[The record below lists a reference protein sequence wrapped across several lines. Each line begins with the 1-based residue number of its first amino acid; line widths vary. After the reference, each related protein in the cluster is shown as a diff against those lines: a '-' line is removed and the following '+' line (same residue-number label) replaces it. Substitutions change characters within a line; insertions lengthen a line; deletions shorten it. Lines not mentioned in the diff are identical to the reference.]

1 MVKKS
6 CIFLMVLSI
15 FIFVPM
21 VVGDVRP
28 ETRSTMSG
36 GPDGTTHFKAGAP
49 DTSWD
54 GETTKTT
61 EDVLTKLERSGVNY
75 PVGKT
80 EIIFKND
87 SGDVLNPSI
96 ENLVSLIDRN
106 QHKVVYDVSNVP
118 LATGPITIYI
128 EKFEGFNAIHICEG
142 ADELPKVG
150 PGVCAALGGIPI
162 TIFPGGDT
170 KGYTVTS
177 YYDSS
182 IGRDFW
188 KVEGLT
194 GTGLQ
199 LFNVL
204 FGGAGGPDFI
214 GEGESIDLDEEIS
227 KEYVS
232 KEKIE
237 YYVIVDDISYLVT
250 VDYVH
255 SESEY
260 ASFYVESMG
269 KSFVLYEGDVEN
281 FDFNLDGEIDAT
293 LDVENI
299 DYPHVYAE
307 LSLFQ
312 PTGKFEFVPR
322 EKEVAEKGG
331 VYSGKGGIWSRF
343 IEIAE
348 GSWWQVLLMFGLLV
362 LVVAFFGLMGW
373 KLISKIWRAT

>member
-1 MVKKS
+1 MDKFPLKKILIS
-6 CIFLMVLSI
+6 LGVLS
-15 FIFVPM
+15 FIGAMFFIYLGYLFITPAKFSS
-21 VVGDVRP
+21 P
-28 ETRSTMSG
+28 SFTSTIS
-36 GPDGTTHFKAGAP
+36 AIA
-49 DTSWD
+49 D

-194 GTGLQ
+194 GTG
-199 LFNVL
+199 
-204 FGGAGGPDFI
+204 
-214 GEGESIDLDEEIS
+214 
-227 KEYVS
+227 
-232 KEKIE
+232 
-237 YYVIVDDISYLVT
+237 
-250 VDYVH
+250 
-255 SESEY
+255 Y
-260 ASFYVESMG
+260 ANA
-269 KSFVLYEGDVEN
+269 D
-281 FDFNLDGEIDAT
+281 
-293 LDVENI
+293 
-299 DYPHVYAE
+299 
-307 LSLFQ
+307 
-312 PTGKFEFVPR
+312 
-322 EKEVAEKGG
+322 
-331 VYSGKGGIWSRF
+331 
-343 IEIAE
+343 IAE
-348 GSWWQVLLMFGLLV
+348 VD
-362 LVVAFFGLMGW
+362 A
-373 KLISKIWRAT
+373 